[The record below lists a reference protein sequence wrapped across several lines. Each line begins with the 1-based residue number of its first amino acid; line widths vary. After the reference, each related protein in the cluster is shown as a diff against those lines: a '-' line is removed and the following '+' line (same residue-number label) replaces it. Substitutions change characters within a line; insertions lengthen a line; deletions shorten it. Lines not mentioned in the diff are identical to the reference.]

1 MSCIKGALTNKQKKH
16 SNLLIAGYS
25 MLLAFHNKHYK
36 KKVDHYVGRNI
47 TFFLSSMCICW
58 DDDPRNQQNREK
70 MQTFHFFFVSM
81 RVGK

>member
-36 KKVDHYVGRNI
+36 KKLIIMLEGI
-47 TFFLSSMCICW
+47 L
-58 DDDPRNQQNREK
+58 P
-70 MQTFHFFFVSM
+70 FFFPPCVF
-81 RVGK
+81 VGMMMIEINKIERRCKLFISSLSQ